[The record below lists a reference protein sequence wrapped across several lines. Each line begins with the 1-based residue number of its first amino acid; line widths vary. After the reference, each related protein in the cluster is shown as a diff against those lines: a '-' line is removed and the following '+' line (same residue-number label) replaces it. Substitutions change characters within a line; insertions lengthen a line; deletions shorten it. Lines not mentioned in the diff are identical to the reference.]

1 MAAGGRKNAD
11 AALALALALASGQTV
26 EAAADRAGIGERT
39 AYLRLTDPK
48 FRVRVSELRA
58 EMVERALGKL
68 AEGMAEAAD
77 TLRQLLGAERESV
90 RLAAGRS
97 ILEMGIK
104 LQEATKLEE
113 LDARMHALERQMAPD
128 EVHDA

>member
-11 AALALALALASGQTV
+11 AVLALALASGQTV
-26 EAAADRAGIGERT
+26 DAAADRAGIGERT
-39 AYLRLTDPK
+39 AYRRLTDPK

-68 AEGMAEAAD
+68 AEGMAEAVD
-77 TLRQLLGAERESV
+77 TLRRLLGAERESV
-90 RLAAGRS
+90 RLAAARA

-113 LDARMHALERQMAPD
+113 LDARMHALETDGP
-128 EVHDA
+128 